1 MEEKLDLKA
10 FYESTRPTSQNIDAL
25 FNDIFFNKVTHTKQG
40 FIAASNR
47 AFGMLAHL
55 KAYTF
60 DLEETHRLKRL
71 YSIKDYPHL
80 ENIISQLQIA
90 KKVNGQVNFA
100 INPSAVPMIQRY
112 IKIFEAYE
120 QQNGIKN
127 PYIIEE

>member
-10 FYESTRPTSQNIDAL
+10 FYEATQPTSKNLKIL
-25 FNDIFFNKVTHTKQG
+25 FDDIFVHEKESTKEG
-40 FIAASNR
+40 FLDAANR
-47 AFGMLAHL
+47 AFAMLAHL

-60 DLEETHRLKRL
+60 DIAETSRIKSL
-71 YSIKDYPHL
+71 YSLSDFTKLQGILLK
-80 ENIISQLQIA
+80 LQIA
-90 KKVNGQVNFA
+90 KKHSSPLDFA
-100 INPSAVPMIQRY
+100 FNPSAVPMIQRY